1 MKAIAVASFAR
12 LLTTGSRSSHRDWPT
27 PLSFMQNGIDLG
39 RFTPR
44 TCSLYSGHA
53 VVSIFRQEFAMSAEA
68 KLAEL
73 KLQLPPIP
81 KPGGVYKPVVI
92 VGNMA
97 YVSGHVSLRPDGSII
112 TGRVG
117 SEVDQEQGKKAAEA
131 AGLAI
136 LTTLRANLGSLD
148 RVKRVIKTLGMVNC
162 TPEFTNH
169 PEVINGCS
177 ELWARIW
184 GTDNGVGARSA
195 VGMGS
200 LPRNTT
206 IEVEAIFELA

>member
-1 MKAIAVASFAR
+1 
-12 LLTTGSRSSHRDWPT
+12 
-27 PLSFMQNGIDLG
+27 
-39 RFTPR
+39 
-44 TCSLYSGHA
+44 
-53 VVSIFRQEFAMSAEA
+53 MSADA
-68 KLAEL
+68 KITEL
-73 KLQLPPIP
+73 NLQLPPIP

-112 TGRVG
+112 SGRVG
-117 SEVDQEQGKKAAEA
+117 SEVDQEAGKQAAEA

-136 LTTLRANLGSLD
+136 LATLRANFGTLD
-148 RVKRVIKTLGMVNC
+148 RVKRVIKTLGMVNS
-162 TPEFTNH
+162 TAEFTNH

-177 ELWARIW
+177 ELWAKVW
-184 GTDNGVGARSA
+184 GQENGVGARSA

-200 LPRNTT
+200 LPRNCT

>member
-1 MKAIAVASFAR
+1 
-12 LLTTGSRSSHRDWPT
+12 
-27 PLSFMQNGIDLG
+27 
-39 RFTPR
+39 
-44 TCSLYSGHA
+44 
-53 VVSIFRQEFAMSAEA
+53 MSAEA
-68 KLAEL
+68 KLTEL
-73 KLQLPPIP
+73 NLQLPPIP

-136 LTTLRANLGSLD
+136 LTTLRSQLGSLD
-148 RVKRVIKTLGMVNC
+148 RIKRVVKTLGMVNC
-162 TPEFTNH
+162 TAEFTNH

-177 ELWARIW
+177 ELWAKVW
-184 GTDNGVGARSA
+184 GADHGVGARSA

-200 LPRNTT
+200 LPRNST